1 MKRLQMTALLAVTAA
16 SALTLS
22 GCGAQCAQIKNDY
35 AGALKAEE
43 GFKELSPVAQGLP
56 THVGVGVKLDLIG
69 QVAEYLIGQSLKE
82 ALGYNGTLPAGVG
95 QQLKIGV
102 NGDAVDL
109 GFQKDAAC
117 EMCFN
122 LAAKLGGDMT
132 VDVPFLGRQRVPL
145 NGDMKVVAPLVFE
158 PQADGRIKMILDL
171 TKVGEFAGTTLS
183 VEVSKN
189 LPDAIA
195 RAIRQPLAKE
205 LTSRLTG
212 QLKPMHLGTFDTPE
226 FGIAGVKFVPS
237 SLAFEPSKQAIFVGF
252 ATNLPGAPAGQG
264 LNPSMALEFGEGE
277 NFAVALQ
284 PALIMHAVSAAIQDG
299 TVPRTYDLQGKAAK
313 DGPAHVTMNAVEVA
327 GKDAMTTSTPVGV
340 NFRTWTMGAGP
351 CFWFDALV
359 SGVVAL
365 EQSKLSV
372 DLSAIK
378 VTDASIAPQ
387 LIQGITNWKTAEFV
401 KQTKR
406 VMETTLAEPKF
417 AIPGGALQLA
427 ASSLGSD
434 ATTLTL
440 RSKVNLSFK

>member
-1 MKRLQMTALLAVTAA
+1 MKRLQTTALLAMTAT
-16 SALTLS
+16 SAFYLS

-35 AGALKAEE
+35 STALKGEA
-43 GFKELSPVAQGLP
+43 GLQELSPAAQGMP

-82 ALGYNGTLPAGVG
+82 ALGYNGTLPAGIG
-95 QQLKIGV
+95 KQLQIGV
-102 NGDAVDL
+102 EGDAIDL
-109 GFQKDAAC
+109 GFQKDPSC

-122 LAAKLGGDMT
+122 LAAKLGGNMT

-145 NGDMKVVAPLVFE
+145 NGDMKIVAPLMFE
-158 PQADGRIKMILDL
+158 PQADGQIKMILDL
-171 TKVGEFAGTTLS
+171 TRVGEFAGTTLS

-189 LPDAIA
+189 LPDAIG

-212 QLKPMHLGTFDTPE
+212 QLKPMHLATFATPE
-226 FGIAGVKFVPS
+226 FGIAGVKFLPS
-237 SLAFEPSKQAIFVGF
+237 RLAFEPSKNAIFVGF
-252 ATNLPGAPAGQG
+252 ATNLPGAPQGQG

-277 NFAVALQ
+277 NLAVALQ
-284 PALIMHAVSAAIQDG
+284 PSLIMHAVSTAIQQG
-299 TVPRTYDLQGKAAK
+299 QVPRTYNLQGKA
-313 DGPAHVTMNAVEVA
+313 DDNGPAHVTMNGVEIA
-327 GKDAMTTSTPVGV
+327 GKKAMATSTPVGV

-365 EQSKLSV
+365 NQSKLTI
-372 DLSAIK
+372 DLADIK
-378 VTDASIAPQ
+378 VTNASVAPQ
-387 LIQGITNWKTAEFV
+387 LIQGIANWKSAEFV

-406 VMETTLAEPKF
+406 VMETTLGEPKF
-417 AIPGGALQLA
+417 EIPGGALQLA